1 MFSRDTWFEIFSTV
15 RKNKLRTFLSGF
27 TVALG
32 IFIFIVLFGFGN
44 GLKNQFKEFFLD
56 DATNV
61 LTIFPSKTSKP
72 YKGFKTNRQIEFK
85 NDDIIDLEKNFKF
98 FLENISPRITR
109 YAQSSYKL
117 ESNNYRTVGVSPSY
131 IYFEKHVLMKGRY
144 INNDD
149 VTSKKKYAV
158 IGRLVAQDL
167 FGTDV
172 DPLGEYINIDSSNF
186 KIIGIFKDSG
196 GDNEERV
203 IVMPYT
209 TRQLL
214 EKSNDKIGQILVS
227 FRPELGYIGAV
238 AFEDKIRNFFEI
250 KKSIDPTDPRG
261 IFIRNIAKDLKN
273 NQTFSSV
280 LQYIVA
286 FVGLGTL
293 LAGII
298 GISNIMVFVVKERT
312 KELGVRKALG
322 ASPKAIV
329 GTILLESIFITTL
342 FGYIGM
348 IFGVVL
354 LNNMGSSLA
363 EDYFIKNPYVDSYTA
378 IFSTIILII
387 FGAIAGY
394 IPAKRASKISPIEAM
409 RDE

>member
-1 MFSRDTWFEIFSTV
+1 MFSRDTWIEIFSTIG
-15 RKNKLRTFLSGF
+15 KNKLRTFLSGF

-44 GLKNQFKEFFLD
+44 GLKNQFKDFFLD

-72 YKGFKTNRQIEFK
+72 YKGFKSNRQIEFK
-85 NDDIIDLEKNFKF
+85 NDDLKDLKKNFKF

-167 FGTDV
+167 FGTDL
-172 DPLGEYINIDSSNF
+172 DPLGEYINIDSSSF

-203 IVMPYT
+203 IVIPYT

-214 EKSNDKIGQILVS
+214 EKSNDKINQIIVS
-227 FRPELGYIGAV
+227 FRPELGYLGAV
-238 AFEDKIRNFFEI
+238 AFEDKIRNFFEV

-261 IFIRNIAKDLKN
+261 IFIRNVAKDLKN

-280 LQYIVA
+280 LQYIVT

-363 EDYFIKNPYVDSYTA
+363 EDYFIKNPYVDTYTA

>member
-1 MFSRDTWFEIFSTV
+1 MFSRDTWFEIFSTIG
-15 RKNKLRTFLSGF
+15 KNKLRTFLSGF

-72 YKGFKTNRQIEFK
+72 YKGFKSNRQIEFK

-214 EKSNDKIGQILVS
+214 EKSNDKINQILVS

-238 AFEDKIRNFFEI
+238 AFEDKIRNFFEV

-261 IFIRNIAKDLKN
+261 IFIRNVAKDLKN

-280 LQYIVA
+280 LQYIVT

-348 IFGVVL
+348 IFGVIL

>member
-109 YAQSSYKL
+109 YAQSSFKL

-214 EKSNDKIGQILVS
+214 EKSNDKINQILVS

-238 AFEDKIRNFFEI
+238 AFEDKIRNFFEV
-250 KKSIDPTDPRG
+250 KKSIDPSDPRG
-261 IFIRNIAKDLKN
+261 IFIRNVAKDLKN

-280 LQYIVA
+280 LQYIVT

-322 ASPKAIV
+322 ASPNAIV

>member
-280 LQYIVA
+280 LQYIVT

-312 KELGVRKALG
+312 KEIGIRKAIG
-322 ASPKAIV
+322 ASPKSIIAM
-329 GTILLESIFITTL
+329 ILQESIFITMIS
-342 FGYIGM
+342 GYAGL
-348 IFGVVL
+348 VL
-354 LNNMGSSLA
+354 AILILNNIGDSLM
-363 EDYFIKNPYVDSYTA
+363 EKYFISSPYIETSNA
-378 IFSTIILII
+378 IWATIILIF
-387 FGAIAGY
+387 FGALAGY
-394 IPAKRASKISPIEAM
+394 LPARKAAKIKPIVAL
-409 RDE
+409 RDK

>member
-109 YAQSSYKL
+109 YAQSSFKL

-172 DPLGEYINIDSSNF
+172 DPLGKYINIDSSNF

-214 EKSNDKIGQILVS
+214 EKSNDKINQILVS

-238 AFEDKIRNFFEI
+238 AFEDKIRNFFEV
-250 KKSIDPTDPRG
+250 KKSIDPSDPRG
-261 IFIRNIAKDLKN
+261 IFIRNVAKDLKN

-280 LQYIVA
+280 LQYIVT

-322 ASPKAIV
+322 ASPNAIV

>member
-117 ESNNYRTVGVSPSY
+117 ESNNYRTVGVSSSY
-131 IYFEKHVLMKGRY
+131 KYFEKHVLMKGRY
-144 INNDD
+144 INKDD
-149 VTSKKKYAV
+149 VANKKKYAV

-214 EKSNDKIGQILVS
+214 EKSNDKIDQILVS

-280 LQYIVA
+280 LQYIVT

-322 ASPKAIV
+322 ASPNAIV

>member
-172 DPLGEYINIDSSNF
+172 DPIGEYINIDSSNF

-214 EKSNDKIGQILVS
+214 EKSNDKIDQILVS

-280 LQYIVA
+280 LQYIVT

-322 ASPKAIV
+322 ASPNAIV

>member
-214 EKSNDKIGQILVS
+214 EKSNDKIDQILVS

-280 LQYIVA
+280 LQYIVT

-322 ASPKAIV
+322 ASPNAIV

-348 IFGVVL
+348 IFGIVL

>member
-149 VTSKKKYAV
+149 VISKKKYAV

-214 EKSNDKIGQILVS
+214 EKSNDKINQILVS

-280 LQYIVA
+280 LQYIVT

>member
-72 YKGFKTNRQIEFK
+72 YKGFKSNRQIEFK

-280 LQYIVA
+280 LQYIVT

-322 ASPKAIV
+322 ASPNAIV

-348 IFGVVL
+348 IFGVIL

>member
-149 VTSKKKYAV
+149 VISKKKYAV

-280 LQYIVA
+280 LQYIVT

-322 ASPKAIV
+322 ASPNAIV

>member
-149 VTSKKKYAV
+149 VISKKKYAV

-214 EKSNDKIGQILVS
+214 EKSNDKINQILVS

-238 AFEDKIRNFFEI
+238 AFEDKIRNFFEV

-261 IFIRNIAKDLKN
+261 IFIRNVAKDLKN

-280 LQYIVA
+280 LQYIVT

-322 ASPKAIV
+322 ASPNAIV

-348 IFGVVL
+348 IFGVIL

>member
-238 AFEDKIRNFFEI
+238 AFEDKIRNFFEV

-261 IFIRNIAKDLKN
+261 IFIRNVAKDLKN

-280 LQYIVA
+280 LQYIVT

-322 ASPKAIV
+322 ASPNAIV

>member
-1 MFSRDTWFEIFSTV
+1 
-15 RKNKLRTFLSGF
+15 
-27 TVALG
+27 
-32 IFIFIVLFGFGN
+32 
-44 GLKNQFKEFFLD
+44 
-56 DATNV
+56 
-61 LTIFPSKTSKP
+61 
-72 YKGFKTNRQIEFK
+72 
-85 NDDIIDLEKNFKF
+85 
-98 FLENISPRITR
+98 LENISPRITR
-109 YAQSSYKL
+109 YAQSSFKL

-214 EKSNDKIGQILVS
+214 EKSNDKINQILVS

-238 AFEDKIRNFFEI
+238 AFEDKIRNFFEV
-250 KKSIDPTDPRG
+250 KKSIDPSDPRG
-261 IFIRNIAKDLKN
+261 IFIRNVAKDLKN

-280 LQYIVA
+280 LQYIVT

-322 ASPKAIV
+322 ASPNAIV

-348 IFGVVL
+348 IFGVIL

>member
-214 EKSNDKIGQILVS
+214 EKSNDKINQILVS

-280 LQYIVA
+280 LQYIVT

-322 ASPKAIV
+322 ASPNAIV

>member
-109 YAQSSYKL
+109 YAQSSFKL

-214 EKSNDKIGQILVS
+214 EKSNDKINQILVS

-238 AFEDKIRNFFEI
+238 AFEDKIRNFFEV
-250 KKSIDPTDPRG
+250 KKSIDPSDPRG
-261 IFIRNIAKDLKN
+261 IFIRNVAKDLKN

-280 LQYIVA
+280 LQYIVT

-322 ASPKAIV
+322 ASPNAIV

-378 IFSTIILII
+378 IFSTIILIF

>member
-273 NQTFSSV
+273 SQTFSSV
-280 LQYIVA
+280 LQYIVT

>member
-149 VTSKKKYAV
+149 VISKKKYAV

-214 EKSNDKIGQILVS
+214 EKSNDKINQILVS

-280 LQYIVA
+280 LQYIVT

-322 ASPKAIV
+322 ASPNAIV

>member
-72 YKGFKTNRQIEFK
+72 YKGFKSNRQIEFK

-280 LQYIVA
+280 LQYIVT

-322 ASPKAIV
+322 ASPNAIV

>member
-109 YAQSSYKL
+109 YAQSSFKL

-214 EKSNDKIGQILVS
+214 EKSNDKINQILVS

-238 AFEDKIRNFFEI
+238 AFEDKIRNFFEV

-261 IFIRNIAKDLKN
+261 IFIRNVAKDLKN

-280 LQYIVA
+280 LQYIVT

-322 ASPKAIV
+322 ASPNAIV

-348 IFGVVL
+348 IFGVIL

>member
-1 MFSRDTWFEIFSTV
+1 
-15 RKNKLRTFLSGF
+15 
-27 TVALG
+27 
-32 IFIFIVLFGFGN
+32 
-44 GLKNQFKEFFLD
+44 
-56 DATNV
+56 
-61 LTIFPSKTSKP
+61 
-72 YKGFKTNRQIEFK
+72 
-85 NDDIIDLEKNFKF
+85 
-98 FLENISPRITR
+98 
-109 YAQSSYKL
+109 
-117 ESNNYRTVGVSPSY
+117 
-131 IYFEKHVLMKGRY
+131 
-144 INNDD
+144 
-149 VTSKKKYAV
+149 
-158 IGRLVAQDL
+158 
-167 FGTDV
+167 V

-214 EKSNDKIGQILVS
+214 EKSNDKINQILVS

-238 AFEDKIRNFFEI
+238 AFEDKIRNFFEV

-261 IFIRNIAKDLKN
+261 IFIRNVAKDLKN

-280 LQYIVA
+280 LQYIVT

-322 ASPKAIV
+322 ASPNAIV

-348 IFGVVL
+348 IFGVIL

>member
-149 VTSKKKYAV
+149 VISKKKYAV

-280 LQYIVA
+280 LQYIVT

-322 ASPKAIV
+322 ASPNAIV

-348 IFGVVL
+348 IFGVIL

>member
-172 DPLGEYINIDSSNF
+172 DPIGEYINIDSSNF

-209 TRQLL
+209 TRQLI

-280 LQYIVA
+280 LQYIVT

-322 ASPKAIV
+322 ASPNAIV

>member
-209 TRQLL
+209 TRQLI

-280 LQYIVA
+280 LQYIVT

-322 ASPKAIV
+322 ASPNAIV

-348 IFGVVL
+348 IFGIVL

>member
-109 YAQSSYKL
+109 YAQSSFKL

-149 VTSKKKYAV
+149 VISKKKYAV

-280 LQYIVA
+280 LQYIVT

>member
-109 YAQSSYKL
+109 YAQSSFKL

-149 VTSKKKYAV
+149 VISKKKYAV

>member
-109 YAQSSYKL
+109 YAQSSFKL

-280 LQYIVA
+280 LQYIVT

>member
-109 YAQSSYKL
+109 YAQSSFKL

-214 EKSNDKIGQILVS
+214 EKSNDKINQILVS

-238 AFEDKIRNFFEI
+238 AFEDKIRNFFEV
-250 KKSIDPTDPRG
+250 KKSIDPSDPRG
-261 IFIRNIAKDLKN
+261 IFIRNVAKDLKN

-280 LQYIVA
+280 LQYIVT

-322 ASPKAIV
+322 ASPNAIV

-348 IFGVVL
+348 IFGVIL

>member
-72 YKGFKTNRQIEFK
+72 YKGFKSNRQIEFK

-214 EKSNDKIGQILVS
+214 EKSNDKIDQILVS

-280 LQYIVA
+280 LQYIVT

-322 ASPKAIV
+322 ASPNAIV

>member
-109 YAQSSYKL
+109 YAQSSFKL

-149 VTSKKKYAV
+149 VISKKKYAV

-214 EKSNDKIGQILVS
+214 EKSNDKINQILVS

-238 AFEDKIRNFFEI
+238 AFEDKIRNFFEV

-261 IFIRNIAKDLKN
+261 IFIRNVAKDLKN

-280 LQYIVA
+280 LQYIVT

-322 ASPKAIV
+322 ASPNAIV

-348 IFGVVL
+348 IFGVIL

>member
-109 YAQSSYKL
+109 YAQSSFKL

-214 EKSNDKIGQILVS
+214 EKSNDKINQILVS

-238 AFEDKIRNFFEI
+238 AFEDKIRNFFEV

-261 IFIRNIAKDLKN
+261 IFIRNVAKDLKN

-280 LQYIVA
+280 LQYIVT

-322 ASPKAIV
+322 ASPNAIV

>member
-1 MFSRDTWFEIFSTV
+1 MFSRDTWFEIFSTIG
-15 RKNKLRTFLSGF
+15 KNKLRTFLSGF

-72 YKGFKTNRQIEFK
+72 YKGFKSNRQIEFK
-85 NDDIIDLEKNFKF
+85 NDDLKDLKKNFKF

-167 FGTDV
+167 FGADV
-172 DPLGEYINIDSSNF
+172 DPIGEYINIDSSNF

-214 EKSNDKIGQILVS
+214 EKSNDKINQILVS
-227 FRPELGYIGAV
+227 FRPELGYLGAV
-238 AFEDKIRNFFEI
+238 AFEDKIRNFFEV

-261 IFIRNIAKDLKN
+261 IFIRNVAKDLKN

-280 LQYIVA
+280 LQYIVT

-348 IFGVVL
+348 IFGVIL
-354 LNNMGSSLA
+354 LNNMGSSLT
-363 EDYFIKNPYVDSYTA
+363 EDYFIKNPYVDTYTA

>member
-214 EKSNDKIGQILVS
+214 EKSNDKIDQILVS

-280 LQYIVA
+280 LQYIVT

-322 ASPKAIV
+322 ASPNAIV

>member
-109 YAQSSYKL
+109 YAQSSFKL

-149 VTSKKKYAV
+149 VISKKKYAV

-214 EKSNDKIGQILVS
+214 EKSNDKINQILVS

-238 AFEDKIRNFFEI
+238 AFEDKIRNFFEV

-280 LQYIVA
+280 LQYIVT